1 MDLVNHFHQ
10 ISKNTS
16 RIRFNRRVLKNLGA
30 LPLPKKLEPCDS
42 LSIQG
47 IYLVSSGML
56 VEHTPSYILASSILG
71 DERSSILFVGYCD
84 PSTPGG
90 KLLES
95 NYDDKFEFEA
105 YNHSEQIKAHIQQFD
120 LSVMQIVSN

>member
-1 MDLVNHFHQ
+1 
-10 ISKNTS
+10 
-16 RIRFNRRVLKNLGA
+16 
-30 LPLPKKLEPCDS
+30 
-42 LSIQG
+42 
-47 IYLVSSGML
+47 ML

-105 YNHSEQIKAHIQQFD
+105 YNHSEQIKAEYNEFD
-120 LSVMQIVSN
+120 LSGHADREQLVEYAKKLNPKKFFSLMETLKHEIGSSSH